1 LVVHNWLA
9 TAAFIDNESEN
20 IKSKQYENQYWLS
33 QIFVYLMTNQMIP
46 DEYPLLANSG
56 FDIGM
61 INEYIKRKKASVTKF
76 FKRLGKAYNKWE

>member
-1 LVVHNWLA
+1 
-9 TAAFIDNESEN
+9 
-20 IKSKQYENQYWLS
+20 
-33 QIFVYLMTNQMIP
+33 MTNQMIP

-76 FKRLGKAYNKWE
+76 FKRLGKAYNK